1 MKIAISGIGYV
12 GLSNAMLLSQ
22 QHQVVAY
29 DVVPG
34 KIDMLNQGH
43 SPIVDS
49 DIDYFL
55 LKKSLNFKATL
66 NKEEA
71 YENADFVII
80 ATPTDY
86 DVKTNIFNTE
96 LVELVIKDVLKINPN
111 SAIVI
116 KSTVPVGF
124 TNRIKEK
131 YNYDNILFSP
141 EFLREG
147 KALHD
152 NLYPSR
158 IIVGGDSGI
167 SQKFANL
174 LLECAIKEDID
185 LLITNSTEAEA
196 IKLFSNT
203 YLAMRV
209 AYFNELDSYAESHN
223 LDSRQIIQG
232 VSLDPRIGLYY
243 NNPSFGYGG
252 YCLPKDTKQL
262 KENYKNIP
270 NSLINAIVEAN
281 SIRKDF
287 IANSIIKKTPKI
299 VGIYRLIM
307 KSDSDNFRESSIIG
321 IMKRLNKEGIKMII
335 FEPVLEEK
343 LFINSTV
350 ITLLDEFKKLSDIIV
365 ANRVTS
371 DLDDVKYKV
380 YTRDLFH
387 DN

>member
-34 KIDMLNQGH
+34 KIDMLNQGQ

-96 LVELVIKDVLKINPN
+96 LVELVIKDVVKINPN

>member
-131 YNYDNILFSP
+131 YNYD
-141 EFLREG
+141 
-147 KALHD
+147 
-152 NLYPSR
+152 
-158 IIVGGDSGI
+158 
-167 SQKFANL
+167 
-174 LLECAIKEDID
+174 
-185 LLITNSTEAEA
+185 
-196 IKLFSNT
+196 
-203 YLAMRV
+203 
-209 AYFNELDSYAESHN
+209 
-223 LDSRQIIQG
+223 
-232 VSLDPRIGLYY
+232 
-243 NNPSFGYGG
+243 
-252 YCLPKDTKQL
+252 
-262 KENYKNIP
+262 
-270 NSLINAIVEAN
+270 
-281 SIRKDF
+281 
-287 IANSIIKKTPKI
+287 
-299 VGIYRLIM
+299 
-307 KSDSDNFRESSIIG
+307 
-321 IMKRLNKEGIKMII
+321 
-335 FEPVLEEK
+335 
-343 LFINSTV
+343 
-350 ITLLDEFKKLSDIIV
+350 
-365 ANRVTS
+365 
-371 DLDDVKYKV
+371 
-380 YTRDLFH
+380 
-387 DN
+387 